1 MSNLLQKR
9 KMYCIRIIHMKEPPH
24 KDRPFCDKGN
34 NKKSVAK
41 RWKTVSF
48 HKRHQKSESPDQH
61 NMNVQYYYQ
70 NDRKITTW
78 ITVSSI
84 KMCTIWAYLQGIYFL
99 NKNDICSITY
109 THVGIS
115 PDFLLTLHLDPFHEF
130 DSEYVLR
137 RLILRTSPSID
148 RRHQT

>member
-1 MSNLLQKR
+1 MKLNLEKSFTYYYKTNLICDKAFMSNLLQKR

-41 RWKTVSF
+41 RWKAVSF

-84 KMCTIWAYLQGIYFL
+84 KLCTIFIFWTKTIFALLLIRTWVFLQIF
-99 NKNDICSITY
+99 
-109 THVGIS
+109 
-115 PDFLLTLHLDPFHEF
+115 F
-130 DSEYVLR
+130 
-137 RLILRTSPSID
+137 
-148 RRHQT
+148 